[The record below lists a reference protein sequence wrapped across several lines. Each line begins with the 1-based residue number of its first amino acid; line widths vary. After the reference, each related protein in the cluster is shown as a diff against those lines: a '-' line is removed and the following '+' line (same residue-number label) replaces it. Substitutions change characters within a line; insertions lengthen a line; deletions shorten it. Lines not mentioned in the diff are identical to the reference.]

1 MSYLPHRPTTRRL
14 TAAAAAAI
22 TACAISSAA
31 YAATASPAAHTA
43 PAAHAAS
50 VKNAAPGCTDASLR
64 TWVATKLRTESAGVT
79 YYPLEFTNTSRSVC
93 SLSGYPVVS
102 AVSKSGSQ
110 LGSPAGH
117 GMQLVAP
124 LVTLAPGQT
133 AHTILAYRGRMVS
146 SGGRCGSV
154 GAAAKLRV
162 NLDGLKGA
170 AYPALSFR
178 ACSHAGPVYLTVVE
192 AIRAGTG

>member
-1 MSYLPHRPTTRRL
+1 MSYLPHRRATRRL
-14 TAAAAAAI
+14 TAAAAVAV

-31 YAATASPAAHTA
+31 YAATASPATHTA
-43 PAAHAAS
+43 AATNAAHATS
-50 VKNAAPGCTDASLR
+50 VCTVASLR
-64 TWVATKLRTESAGVT
+64 TWVATSLRTESAGIT

-102 AVSKSGSQ
+102 AVSKTGSQ

-117 GMQLVAP
+117 GMQLVVP
-124 LVTLAPGQT
+124 LVILAPGGT
-133 AHTILAYRGRMVS
+133 AHTILAYRGGMVS
-146 SGGRCGSV
+146 AGGRCGSV
-154 GAAAKLRV
+154 GTAAKLRV
-162 NLDGLKGA
+162 YLEGLKGA

-178 ACSHAGPVYLTVVE
+178 ACSHTGPVYLTVVE